1 MSLDSAFM
9 GLDYAVIFIST
20 FGAIKSSGLMF
31 EHFAVPR
38 RDEIN
43 YLYHLRLD

>member
-1 MSLDSAFM
+1 M
-9 GLDYAVIFIST
+9 GLDYAVIFTTT
-20 FGAIKSSGLMF
+20 FGVRKSSGLMF
-31 EHFAVPR
+31 AYFAVPT

>member
-1 MSLDSAFM
+1 M
-9 GLDYAVIFIST
+9 GLDYAVIFTST
-20 FGAIKSSGLMF
+20 FGARKSSGLMF
-31 EHFAVPR
+31 EYIAVPP